1 MQTIT
6 IRYTELQI
14 GMILMNFTQIEC
26 FVNVAETLN
35 FSESAKKLHLS
46 QPAVTKNIKQ
56 LEQELNVTLFNRE
69 KRGVSLTQPGT
80 FFYRNMSD
88 VMFRT
93 QQTIDEMHSK
103 LKEVSRY
110 VAIGYT
116 DSTVE
121 KRFLP
126 VVLREEKDRLAHVQ
140 LILHNFNL
148 NSGIEELLN
157 KKCDILL
164 TTRDNVSANS
174 KIKFIPM
181 MGGHFN
187 VILPKNHRLSKRN
200 SLTISDLAHQ
210 KLVFFN
216 TRQAPPEQ
224 TRMQNDIRKQADK
237 LSFQIGDTP
246 SIVVTLVKGQAGIG
260 IVPSFIVDGFT
271 EGVEVVPLEYPTKLT
286 YGVAYLESNWS
297 EELSDIIKIIQRVI
311 KRMYVEAGHYL

>member
-1 MQTIT
+1 
-6 IRYTELQI
+6 
-14 GMILMNFTQIEC
+14 MNFTQIRC

-35 FSESAKKLHLS
+35 FSESAKKLYLS

-69 KRGVSLTQPGT
+69 KRGVSLTQAGA

-93 QQTIDEMHSK
+93 QQIIDEMQSDR
-103 LKEVSRY
+103 KEVSRY

-116 DSTVE
+116 DSAVE
-121 KRFLP
+121 KRYLP
-126 VVLREEKDRLAHVQ
+126 VVLREAKDRLARVQ
-140 LILHNFNL
+140 LVLHDFNL

-157 KKCDILL
+157 KKCDLLL
-164 TTRDNVSANS
+164 TTRDNVSASS

-187 VILPKNHRLSKRN
+187 AILPNNHLLSKRS
-200 SLTISDLAHQ
+200 SLTISDLTHQ

-216 TRQAPPEQ
+216 PIQAPPEQ
-224 TRMQNDIRKQADK
+224 ARMQNDIRKQAGK
-237 LSFQIGDTP
+237 LSFQVGDTP

-260 IVPSFIVDGFT
+260 IVPSFIVDEFAD
-271 EGVEVVPLEYPTKLT
+271 GVDVVPLEYSAALT
-286 YGVAYLESNWS
+286 YGIAYLESNWS
-297 EELSDIIKIIQRVI
+297 EDLSDVIKIIQGVI
-311 KRMYVEAGHYL
+311 QRMYVDASHYL